1 MTMSPTL
8 DTSGPEDGTGTPGDS
23 RARRAHGHPPTPRP
37 KRRGGRTAY
46 LYVLPALILVVGV
59 VYLGIGYNGWV
70 STLDWNGIDPNP
82 ESVGFD
88 NYTKIFSDSIFWDS
102 LSHVAVFGVIVILV
116 QMALGLAMALIFSG
130 PIFGRN
136 IYKII
141 VFVPVILSPAAV
153 SIAFRQ
159 LLSPDGQV
167 NEALRFIGLDVL
179 TNAWIAD
186 PKTALI
192 ALAVINIWQWTGF
205 SFILYQASVSQ
216 IDQNLYEAAQID
228 GAGTWRII
236 RSIVIPQLKGTHAT
250 LALTGVIGALKTFD
264 IVFLVTG
271 GGPGRSTEFLTTYIY
286 KQAVQQF
293 NSGYAAALAMVL
305 LVLALTLTAFQMRA
319 YRFGED

>member
-8 DTSGPEDGTGTPGDS
+8 VPKDAKTDASTAS
-23 RARRAHGHPPTPRP
+23 AAHPRQS
-37 KRRGGRTAY
+37 KRRSRLRGSRTAF
-46 LYVLPALILVVGV
+46 LYILPALILVVGI

-70 STLDWNGIDPNP
+70 STLKWNGVAPDPP
-82 ESVGFD
+82 SVGFD
-88 NYTKIFSDSIFWDS
+88 NYTKVFGDTVFWDS
-102 LSHVAVFGVIVILV
+102 LSHVAIFGVIVIVV
-116 QMALGLAMALIFSG
+116 QMILGLAMALLFSG

-136 IYKII
+136 IYKVI

-159 LLSPDGQV
+159 LMSPDGQI

-228 GAGTWRII
+228 GASTWRII

-271 GGPGRSTEFLTTYIY
+271 GGPGHSTEFLTTYIY
-286 KQAVQQF
+286 KQAVLQF

-305 LVLALTLTAFQMRA
+305 LVLALILTAFQMRA
-319 YRFGED
+319 YRFGEE